1 MTDNQNVTAMLED
14 LVDLYNSDDVA
25 AVVEKY
31 WSSTKVTV
39 NGHLI
44 ATKGEEVLAGEL
56 AVLQAAPDR
65 KLRIT
70 NAVVE
75 GRVVAVRATLSFTD
89 RDSGAKRTTHWSAFW
104 TLDENGSIIEDNA
117 YFDPA
122 EWPSP

>member
-1 MTDNQNVTAMLED
+1 MTDNQKVTAMLED
-14 LVDLYNSDDVA
+14 LVDLYNNNDVA

-31 WSSTKVTV
+31 WSSTRVTV
-39 NGHLI
+39 NGHLV
-44 ATKGEEVLAGEL
+44 ATKGDEVLAGEL
-56 AVLQAAPDR
+56 AVLEVAPDR

-75 GRVVAVRATLSFTD
+75 GREVAVRATLTFTD
-89 RDSGAKRTTHWSAFW
+89 RDSGENRTAHWSAFW
-104 TLDENGSIIEDNA
+104 TLDEDGSIIEDNA